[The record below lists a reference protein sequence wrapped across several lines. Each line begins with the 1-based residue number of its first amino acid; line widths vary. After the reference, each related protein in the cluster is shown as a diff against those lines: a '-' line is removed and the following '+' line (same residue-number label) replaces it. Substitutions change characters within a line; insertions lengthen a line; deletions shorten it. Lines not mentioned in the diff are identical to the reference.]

1 MGLPNLRDV
10 QNKLIGCCDKS
21 ATNYN
26 AAARTCCRDC
36 CTYQTNT
43 MGMDTIY
50 ASATKPNDGGNWMQY
65 TTKFQSSG
73 NCSSGGK
80 TYQMKIMPGKVWAK
94 QAPNHPNLLI
104 VAMASDKCFTM
115 GNNKYMSDGR
125 SRFEEIADIN
135 GGNGNGDGTNGA
147 QLRTAGFDF
156 GKYLPYIIGGIVI
169 IGYLWYTGKLKKLM
183 PKR

>member
-1 MGLPNLRDV
+1 
-10 QNKLIGCCDKS
+10 
-21 ATNYN
+21 
-26 AAARTCCRDC
+26 
-36 CTYQTNT
+36 
-43 MGMDTIY
+43 
-50 ASATKPNDGGNWMQY
+50 
-65 TTKFQSSG
+65 
-73 NCSSGGK
+73 
-80 TYQMKIMPGKVWAK
+80 
-94 QAPNHPNLLI
+94 
-104 VAMASDKCFTM
+104 M

-135 GGNGNGDGTNGA
+135 GGNGGNGNGTNGDDTNGA